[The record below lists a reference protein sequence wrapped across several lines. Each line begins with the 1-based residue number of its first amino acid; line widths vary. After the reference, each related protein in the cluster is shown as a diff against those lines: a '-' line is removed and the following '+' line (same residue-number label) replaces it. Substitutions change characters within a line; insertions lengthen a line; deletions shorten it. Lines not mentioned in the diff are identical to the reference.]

1 MSMKTSDRLLAL
13 IAYLLPVLGWIFI
26 GVFQRKNSFAMFHL
40 RQAAGIFLALLIAF
54 LAWVVVG
61 WVIAWIPYGF
71 VFSIALFSLV
81 IVVVIVVVIAWIVG
95 IVNALFLRK
104 NFIPFFGRWA
114 DRLPL

>member
-26 GVFQRKNSFAMFHL
+26 GIFQRRNAFAMFHL
-40 RQAAGIFLALLIAF
+40 RQAIGIFLALLIAF

-61 WVIAWIPYGF
+61 WVVAWIPYGF
-71 VFSIALFSLV
+71 VFSMALFSLV
-81 IVVVIVVVIAWIVG
+81 IVVVIAVAVAWIVG
-95 IVNALFLRK
+95 IVNALLLRK
-104 NFIPFFGRWA
+104 KFSPIIGRWA